1 MAASDD
7 GAYDEVG
14 DPSSALHDSILKK
27 GDSSYY
33 YAHGRR
39 ENLYEGV
46 HRDQLIGAPKL
57 IGRVKSSSPATP
69 QRSRKSL
76 DSYAWSDGTKSVS
89 VIIMMDSLATLDDA
103 NIIVEFDA
111 ENDPKAVSLKLVDVD
126 GRGVDHVLELKG
138 LYEAVSSV
146 RTKRSA
152 DRTTLKLIMRKAS
165 EFSWHKLKA

>member
-1 MAASDD
+1 MATGEAL
-7 GAYDEVG
+7 AEVG

-39 ENLYEGV
+39 ENLYEGM
-46 HRDQLIGAPKL
+46 HRDQLIDEPTL
-57 IGRVKSSSPATP
+57 IGRVKTSPATP
-69 QRSRKSL
+69 RRSRKSL

-89 VIIMMDSLATLDDA
+89 DIIMMDSLATLDDA
-103 NIIVEFDA
+103 NIVVEFDA
-111 ENDPKAVSLKLVDVD
+111 DADPKAVVLKLVNVD
-126 GRGVDHVLELKG
+126 GVDHILELKG
-138 LYEAVSSV
+138 LFEAVSSV

-165 EFSWHKLKA
+165 EFSWHKLKV